1 MAYEAKMKPTDK
13 DVHEFIDGIEKDRKR
28 EDARILVDLF
38 EEISGY
44 PPVMWG
50 ESMIGYGQYHYEYAS
65 GHKGTAF
72 RTGFAPGKSNRMS
85 LYVLIPYSDVMD
97 SYLERLGKHKSGKA
111 CLYINKLADVDM
123 DVLREII
130 EASVNYMNEK
140 YPEDA

>member
-28 EDARILVDLF
+28 EDARILVDMF

-130 EASVNYMNEK
+130 EASVNYMNDK